1 VESDLKKIV
10 AISTISQLGLIFTS
24 LGLGLKSLSFLHLNL
39 HASSKALLFLSVG
52 LHIHSNYGSQ
62 ESRFPGSWLSGSYLV
77 PFSIIVSC
85 LSMCGMTCLRGW
97 VSKDYIL
104 SGFYSTSHSNFV
116 LTSFLGGILFSVA
129 YSVRLVL
136 LSCRPSLSRVSIV
149 LSRPLSLLV
158 KRALGIIL
166 LLVVVQGISINV
178 KSYPLFAVL
187 SSWAF
192 VTLVSSILFGILIAI
207 LNSPVDSLAFP
218 GFKNLRLCVNSS
230 SYASTTLT
238 YVIPLQSTFSIGSGL
253 VKMPLVLANLGA
265 PTLYLSRICVLL
277 IFCLLV

>member
-1 VESDLKKIV
+1 M
-10 AISTISQLGLIFTS
+10 STISQLGLIFTS
-24 LGLGLKSLSFLHLNL
+24 LGLGLKSLTFLHLNL

-52 LHIHSNYGSQ
+52 LLIHSNYGSQ
-62 ESRFPGSWLSGSYLV
+62 ESRLPGSWLTGSYLV

-136 LSCRPSLSRVSIV
+136 LSCRPSLSRVRIV
-149 LSRPLSLLV
+149 LSRPLPLIV
-158 KRALGIIL
+158 KLSLGIIM

-192 VTLVSSILFGILIAI
+192 VTLVSSILFGILIGVVYH
-207 LNSPVDSLAFP
+207 PVDRLDLP
-218 GFKNLRLCVNSS
+218 GFKSVRLCVHSS
-230 SYASTTLT
+230 SIVCSHLT
-238 YVIPLQSTFSIGSGL
+238 SVIPIQSTLSIGSGL
-253 VKMPLVLANLGA
+253 VKMPFVVANLGV